1 MLIVGIDGQNQVRC
15 CEEGVRCSYTHEG
28 RAIVLKDD
36 CPHFSLYICRMPVLL
51 QEKLQQKPYEMQVC
65 LLE

>member
-1 MLIVGIDGQNQVRC
+1 MVETRLDAAKRESDAAIRTKAGQ
-15 CEEGVRCSYTHEG
+15 SS
-28 RAIVLKDD
+28 LKTIAR
-36 CPHFSLYICRMPVLL
+36 HFSLHICRMPVLL